1 MSWDTAA
8 ASPQLK
14 CSLMVVTLFASWI
27 SATGVREI
35 TFLWVGGG
43 EVREEKMMIS
53 KVVFCK
59 TSSLWSMCLW
69 YFWVGTSNKMLNYNK
84 VVGDRV
90 RNEMPALCFI
100 KQVQCHTYTG
110 YCWCVTPD
118 GKPIS
123 GSSVQNKTPVCSGT
137 VGVASANTN
146 FITREGWG
154 QYILLREPNLFR
166 WLGQFTSLN
175 IAL

>member
-1 MSWDTAA
+1 
-8 ASPQLK
+8 
-14 CSLMVVTLFASWI
+14 
-27 SATGVREI
+27 
-35 TFLWVGGG
+35 
-43 EVREEKMMIS
+43 
-53 KVVFCK
+53 
-59 TSSLWSMCLW
+59 
-69 YFWVGTSNKMLNYNK
+69 MLNYKK

-154 QYILLREPNLFR
+154 QCILLREPNLFR
-166 WLGQFTSLN
+166 
-175 IAL
+175 